1 MKEIPNFISV
11 SRIFFSLALILV
23 KPLSSTFYIIY
34 IICGFSDIMDGFI
47 ARKTGTTSAFG
58 AKLDSVAD
66 MIMIGVLLFLLYPI
80 INPKIE
86 IIICVILIGTIRLI
100 AMIVALKKYKTFA
113 SIHTYGNKIT
123 GIILFLF
130 PILIPYIQTTIL
142 MYVICIVASIS
153 ATEELIIQLTSHELQ
168 LNKQSI
174 FIESEENK
182 MNPEEIVKKQL
193 DFYNKHDLE
202 GFMSTYNNEVEI
214 YNLIDNS
221 IMIKGKEQ
229 LKNSYRERFEVLNV
243 YAEIENRIVIGNK
256 VIDNEY
262 VTGLE
267 KDAIKKAVAIYEIE
281 NNLIKRVWF
290 VFE

>member
-1 MKEIPNFISV
+1 MKAIPNFISV

-23 KPLSSTFYIIY
+23 KPLSSAFYIIY

-47 ARKTGTTSAFG
+47 ARKTGTASAFG

-66 MIMIGVLLFLLYPI
+66 MIMIGVLLFLLYQI

-174 FIESEENK
+174 FIK
-182 MNPEEIVKKQL
+182 
-193 DFYNKHDLE
+193 
-202 GFMSTYNNEVEI
+202 
-214 YNLIDNS
+214 
-221 IMIKGKEQ
+221 
-229 LKNSYRERFEVLNV
+229 
-243 YAEIENRIVIGNK
+243 
-256 VIDNEY
+256 
-262 VTGLE
+262 
-267 KDAIKKAVAIYEIE
+267 
-281 NNLIKRVWF
+281 
-290 VFE
+290 